1 MKVDDHPNGQQ
12 QAQPSAVE
20 RRLATQ
26 PPRLISGAGQ
36 PTAPG
41 TPPIAVQLGRTHT
54 DAPAVLLR
62 IGERD
67 LTDVCEVVDKV
78 ITPAG
83 LVVTLSD
90 RRHVIVAAN
99 QASRRVEVALLTD
112 PVFFRCVLDGGRISD
127 ALSAQRYAPPP
138 EHGCWQLEDLS
149 GAPLKELV
157 RAVFEAQADR
167 QRGAWMAP
175 TVLYTAEPKTLRVN
189 HALLKASIDTRPAFG
204 REPLIAPLIIDTGAF
219 DTVEDQVRL
228 VSALA
233 DLTLDGYLVSL
244 SGSEAAGER
253 LAAKLR
259 LLLLLNTL
267 GVPVV
272 LAKAGPL
279 RAFALALGLAGF
291 ETGLGRLERFA
302 LSDFFG
308 GGGQGNNP
316 AKFEITQI
324 LTALRPDL
332 AYRARNSGVL
342 GEQPCACDAC
352 TNGWRPGDAKGT
364 VHHDAS
370 VIAADVK
377 AALGLDV
384 SRGIAELRTAV
395 SQARRTVD
403 DLLEAGVDVQHETQH
418 LARWAETIE
427 IVKRWGLDEPDAAH
441 RLRNA
446 A

>member
-1 MKVDDHPNGQQ
+1 MKADAHTGTSGQK
-12 QAQPSAVE
+12 PTAVE

-26 PPRLISGAGQ
+26 QPRLNSGVSQ
-36 PTAPG
+36 PAALG
-41 TPPIAVQLGRTHT
+41 VPPIAVQLGRTHT

-67 LTDVCEVVDKV
+67 LADVCDVVDRV

-127 ALSAQRYAPPP
+127 ALSAQPYAPPP
-138 EHGCWQLEDLS
+138 EHSWELDDLS
-149 GAPLKELV
+149 GAPLKALV

-175 TVLYTAEPKTLRVN
+175 TVLYTAEAETLRVN
-189 HALLKASIDTRPAFG
+189 HALLRASIDTRPAFG

-219 DTVEDQVRL
+219 DAVDDQVRL
-228 VSALA
+228 VNSLA
-233 DLTLDGYLVSL
+233 DLTLDGYLVAL
-244 SGSEAAGER
+244 SGSDDGER

-308 GGGQGNNP
+308 GGGQGSNP
-316 AKFEITQI
+316 AKFEVTQI

-352 TNGWRPGDAKGT
+352 TNGWRPGDTKGT

-370 VIAADVK
+370 VIADDVK
-377 AALGLDV
+377 AASGLDV
-384 SRGIAELRTAV
+384 SRGIAELRSAV
-395 SQARRTVD
+395 SDARRTVD
-403 DLLEAGVDVQHETQH
+403 DLLEVGIDVQHETQH

-427 IVKRWGLDEPDAAH
+427 IVKRWGLDEPDAAQ
-441 RLRNA
+441 RLRDA